1 MTFSDERDRQL
12 GIQILQQGLL
22 GREQLAAA
30 FSDPQR
36 CAETD
41 LCAVLQLKQ
50 LLTEMQANSIRKS
63 LGIPA
68 SPRSNENPSYSP
80 IAPSPNTMPGSSG
93 SHGSRPS
100 APSGGPRPSTRAVS
114 SSPPDS
120 REQSLEE
127 SHGSSLKKQSEDLF
141 KQIFQSDPYFSPHAE
156 TVLKKLD
163 KLGEG
168 GMGVV
173 YRAQD
178 QKLNRQAALKV
189 IQPSRAGRKA
199 VQRFLRESKI
209 TAGLD
214 HPSIPPVYEAGTN
227 SEGEHY
233 LLMRMIHGQTLEDRI
248 AHYQESQDPREL
260 QSLIEVLIKVGEAMA
275 YAHSRRIIHRDLKPA
290 NIMVGEFG
298 EVMVMDWGLA
308 VNLGQK
314 EESTLDSNDDSDI
327 APINPKALTRVG
339 ASLGTVGY
347 MSPEQATGDAADGRT
362 DIFSLGA
369 ILTVMLTGRS
379 PVHGDSAAAA
389 LVATMDN
396 RIASPRDIV
405 SGLPPELCS
414 ISEKALAF
422 RPEDRYSFANE
433 MVDDLKSFLVGAE
446 VYAHSYS
453 VLERTG
459 RWIRRHPRSIVTVM
473 ILSLS
478 ATLAGGLWA
487 ELRRSQAATELS
499 NSLLVQA
506 KKDKAVALASSSEK
520 KKALVIAQEKI
531 RLEQRV
537 SALAKQSK
545 VSAEKAK
552 IAAENSARRLR
563 MTLDSIA
570 EARVLAL
577 RGAKKSAIRE
587 KIDRAL
593 KEGGESLP
601 LFMTAAQIYES
612 AKHYDEAQL
621 LLERAVIMFP
631 PAYDALFFLHRL
643 ETRDDA
649 VGRFRFTDSLRKLWR
664 EAKKRGDENEFT
676 LFSKAFEAQQKGQ
689 VAEALKFYSQ
699 VEKYST
705 TFTWLYINRGVIKFQ
720 SNDKAGALKDFNR
733 ALELDPS
740 MVKVYSNRGYIR
752 YELEDFTGAVSDFNR
767 ALEMDPSMALAYGN
781 RALAKAKLGQ
791 KDAALV
797 DADRAVELGPNSAQ
811 THGARGTVLRILGRN
826 NDALLSYNNAIR
838 LNSNFA
844 KAYRRRALTRF
855 ELGDKK
861 GALTDFEAFL
871 KLNPNH
877 SKASVIRLK
886 VKELRRAL
894 KTP

>member
-1 MTFSDERDRQL
+1 MTFSDERDRRL
-12 GIQILQQGLL
+12 GNQILEQGLL

-41 LCAVLQLKQ
+41 ICAVLQLGQ
-50 LLTEMQANSIRKS
+50 MLTPSQANAIRQAV
-63 LGIPA
+63 GIPA
-68 SPRSNENPSYSP
+68 SPRSNAPQSYSP
-80 IAPSPNTMPGSSG
+80 ISPSSHPMPASSG

-100 APSGGPRPSTRAVS
+100 GPPRPSTYATPS
-114 SSPPDS
+114 SSADPRDHS
-120 REQSLEE
+120 MEQS
-127 SHGSSLKKQSEDLF
+127 SATSLKKQSEDLY
-141 KQIFQSDPYFSPHAE
+141 KEIFQTDPYFSPHAE

-173 YRAQD
+173 YRARD
-178 QKLNRQAALKV
+178 QKLDRQAALKV

-209 TAGLD
+209 TAALD

-248 AHYQESQDPREL
+248 TNYQESQDPREL
-260 QSLIEVLIKVGEAMA
+260 KSLIEVLIKVGEAMA
-275 YAHSRRIIHRDLKPA
+275 YAHSRPIIHRDLKPA

-327 APINPKALTRVG
+327 APINPMALTRVG
-339 ASLGTVGY
+339 ASLGTVGF
-347 MSPEQATGDAADGRT
+347 MSPEQATGSDADGRT
-362 DIFSLGA
+362 DIFSMGA

-379 PVHGDSAAAA
+379 PVSGGSATAA

-396 RIASPRDIV
+396 RITSPREIV

-414 ISEKALAF
+414 IAERALAF

-433 MVDDLKSFLVGAE
+433 MVDDLKSYLVGDE
-446 VYAHSYS
+446 VVAHPYS
-453 VLERTG
+453 FTERSG
-459 RWIRRHPRSIVTVM
+459 RWIRRHPRAIAMAVV
-473 ILSLS
+473 LSLS
-478 ATLAGGLWA
+478 ATLAGALWA
-487 ELRRSQAATELS
+487 ELRRSKAATELS
-499 NSLLVQA
+499 NSLLEQA
-506 KKDKAVALASSSEK
+506 TKDKAAALESSAER
-520 KKALVIAQEKI
+520 KKALNAAKDKI

-545 VSAEKAK
+545 DSAEKAK
-552 IAAENSARRLR
+552 EAAENSARRLR
-563 MTLDSIA
+563 NTLDSIA

-577 RGAKKSAIRE
+577 RGAKKTDIRK
-587 KIDRAL
+587 KIERAL
-593 KEGGESLP
+593 EEGGESLP

-612 AKHYDEAQL
+612 AKHFAEARL
-621 LLERAVIMFP
+621 LLEKAVVMFP

-643 ETRDDA
+643 ETKDDP
-649 VGRFRFTDSLRKLWR
+649 VGRFRFTDPLRKLWR

-689 VAEALKFYSQ
+689 IKVALKLYSE

-752 YELEDFTGAVSDFNR
+752 YELEDFTGAITDFDR

-791 KDAALV
+791 GESALR
-797 DADRAVELGPNSAQ
+797 DADRGVELGPNSAQ
-811 THGARGTVLRILGRN
+811 THGARGTVLRLLGRKK
-826 NDALLSYNNAIR
+826 DALLSYDRAIQ
-838 LNSNFA
+838 LNSRA
-844 KAYRRRALTRF
+844 AIAVRRRALTRF

-861 GALTDFEAFL
+861 GALSDFEAFL
-871 KLNPNH
+871 KLSPNH
-877 SKASVIRLK
+877 PKASVIKLK

-894 KTP
+894 QTP